1 MALCRRAL
9 PLADSVERLCQ
20 SRQSEERLSLR
31 REAAEVERP
40 DSSELGGDEREAA
53 RSFATRALNRQ
64 SEERRSLR
72 REAAAVERP
81 DSSELGGD
89 DREREAAKCRGS

>member
-1 MALCRRAL
+1 MALCRRAP

-40 DSSELGGDEREAA
+40 DSSELGGNEREIEAA
-53 RSFATRALNRQ
+53 RSFAACALI
-64 SEERRSLR
+64 
-72 REAAAVERP
+72 
-81 DSSELGGD
+81 
-89 DREREAAKCRGS
+89 